1 MLIKMKKIRNIIL
14 AGLLIFSLGA
24 CDEDY
29 LDTVKIGEQTS
40 ESFYSNDA
48 ELVKAANACYA
59 PMWEYHY
66 NWGRTSFGNSTT
78 DDAVDREDLK
88 MREHTYDATGFL
100 FTYNYRYNYRGI
112 LIANQ
117 LLANVEGKE
126 ISGVTDKSLQ
136 KRVVGEAKFM
146 RAYYYYDLVKN
157 YGGVPLITVPLL
169 GDDLNQTRATAAEV
183 YAQIETDLKAAV
195 NALPLKSV
203 YVASKELGRATKGA
217 ALGMLVKVCASQAGE
232 GYASQDFYNESKW
245 DDAKTYAEQLFGL
258 GVYDLY
264 QGDYHDLFSEA
275 EENNEESIF
284 EVQFYDS
291 PLDDGAY
298 TNNGN
303 FTTFLNMPWL
313 GAADPYGRY
322 QATYD
327 LYLEF
332 ENDDPRRDASLINSL
347 RYADQW
353 ILEGET
359 PGVVSEDLTGF
370 SNYKHYLSKQAYLN
384 LGNFRNSPVNER
396 IIRLSDIYLL
406 YAEACFHTSTEGTAQ
421 IYLNKVRERARQGN
435 ASLLADVTVSG
446 SALLDA
452 IYHERRVELCGEGH
466 RLHDLIRT
474 GRLEQEL
481 KVDGYKVKA
490 SITSDGAGGYV
501 VADSGEPIFKATNLI
516 MPKNIFFPLPQS
528 EVDNTGGLVKQ
539 NTGY

>member
-1 MLIKMKKIRNIIL
+1 MKKIRNIIV

-40 ESFYSNDA
+40 DSFYSNDA

-88 MREHTYDATGFL
+88 MREYTYDATAFL

-117 LLANVEGKE
+117 LLANVEGKD
-126 ISGVTDKSLQ
+126 IPGVSDKSLQ
-136 KRVVGEAKFM
+136 DRVVGEAKFM

-157 YGGVPLITVPLL
+157 YGGIPLITVPLL
-169 GDDLNQTRATAAEV
+169 NDDLDQTRATSATI
-183 YAQIETDLKAAV
+183 YAQIEADLTDAV
-195 NALPLKSV
+195 AVLPLKSV
-203 YVASKELGRATKGA
+203 YVDSKELGRATKGA
-217 ALGMLVKVCASQAGE
+217 ALGMLVKVCASQASI
-232 GYASQDFYNESKW
+232 GYSSQDFYNENKW

-258 GVYDLY
+258 GEYDLY
-264 QGDYHDLFSEA
+264 QGDYHELFSEE

-291 PLDDGAY
+291 PLDDGAF

-347 RYADQW
+347 QYADQW

-359 PGVVSEDLTGF
+359 PGVVAEDLTGF
-370 SNYKHYLSKQAYLN
+370 SNYKHYLSKEKYEA

-406 YAEACFHTSTEGTAQ
+406 YAEACFHTNDEGTAK

-435 ASLLADVTVSG
+435 SVVLSDVIASG
-446 SALLDA
+446 SDLLDA

-481 KVDGYKVKA
+481 KIDGYKVKA

-501 VADSGEPIFKATNLI
+501 VADSGEPIFKATNLAI
-516 MPKNIFFPLPQS
+516 PKNIFFPLPQS
-528 EVDNTGGLVKQ
+528 EVDNTGGLVEQ
-539 NTGY
+539 NPGY

>member
-1 MLIKMKKIRNIIL
+1 MKKIRNIIL

-48 ELVKAANACYA
+48 ELIKAANACYS

-88 MREHTYDATGFL
+88 MREYTYDATAFL

-117 LLANVEGKE
+117 LLANVEGE
-126 ISGVTDKSLQ
+126 DISGVSDKSLQ
-136 KRVVGEAKFM
+136 NRVVGEAKFM

-157 YGGVPLITVPLL
+157 YGGVPLVTIPLL
-169 GDDLNQTRATAAEV
+169 GDDLNKTRATAAEV

-195 NALPLKSV
+195 DVLPLKSE

-217 ALGMLVKVCASQAGE
+217 ALGMLVKVCASQASI
-232 GYASQDFYNESKW
+232 GYSNQDFYNKDKW
-245 DDAKTYAEQLFGL
+245 AEAKTYAEQLFAL
-258 GVYDLY
+258 GMYDLY
-264 QGDYHDLFSEA
+264 QGAYHDLFSEA

-291 PLDDGAY
+291 PLDDGAF

-332 ENDDPRRDASLINSL
+332 ENDDPRREASLINSVQ
-347 RYADQW
+347 YADQW

-359 PGVVSEDLTGF
+359 PGVVAEDLTGF
-370 SNYKHYLSKQAYLN
+370 SNYKHYLSKENYLA

-396 IIRLSDIYLL
+396 IIRLSDMYLL
-406 YAEACFHTSTEGTAQ
+406 YAEACYHTDNEGTAR

-435 ASLLADVTVSG
+435 IGVLADVTASG
-446 SALLDA
+446 TALLDA

-474 GRLEQEL
+474 GRLETEL
-481 KVDGYKVKA
+481 KIDGYKVKA

-501 VADSGEPIFKATNLI
+501 VADSGEPIFKATNLTL
-516 MPKNIFFPLPQS
+516 PKNIFFPLPQS
-528 EVDNTGGLVKQ
+528 EVDNTGGLVGQ
-539 NTGY
+539 NPGY

>member
-1 MLIKMKKIRNIIL
+1 MNKIRNIIV

-48 ELVKAANACYA
+48 ELIKAANACYA
-59 PMWEYHY
+59 PLWEYHY

-88 MREHTYDATGFL
+88 MRDHTYDATAFL

-117 LLANVEGKE
+117 LLANVEG
-126 ISGVTDKSLQ
+126 IDIPGVTDKSLQ
-136 KRVVGEAKFM
+136 DRVVGEAKFM

-157 YGGVPLITVPLL
+157 YGGVPLVTTPLL
-169 GDDLNQTRATAAEV
+169 DGDLNQTRATSVAI
-183 YAQIETDLKAAV
+183 YAQIEDDLKDAFV
-195 NALPLKSV
+195 ALPLKSV

-217 ALGMLVKVCASQAGE
+217 ALAMLVKVCASQASI
-232 GYASQDFYNESKW
+232 GYSDQDFYNENKW
-245 DDAKTYAEQLFGL
+245 DDVKTYAEQLFAL
-258 GVYDLY
+258 GMYDLY
-264 QGDYHDLFSEA
+264 QGNYHDLFSEA

-327 LYLEF
+327 LYLAF
-332 ENDDPRRDASLINSL
+332 ENDDPRREASLINSL
-347 RYADQW
+347 QYADQW

-359 PGVVSEDLTGF
+359 PGAVAEDLTGF
-370 SNYKHYLSKQAYLN
+370 SNYKHYLSKEQYEA

-406 YAEACFHTSTEGTAQ
+406 YAEACFHTNDEGTAKT
-421 IYLNKVRERARQGN
+421 YLNIVRERARQGN
-435 ASLLADVTVSG
+435 ASVLADVTASG

-481 KVDGYKVKA
+481 KTDGYKVKA
-490 SITSDGAGGYV
+490 TITSDGAGGYI
-501 VADSGEPIFKATNLI
+501 VADSGEPIFKATNLA

-528 EVDNTGGLVKQ
+528 EVDNTGGLVGQ
-539 NTGY
+539 NPGY

>member
-1 MLIKMKKIRNIIL
+1 MKMKKIRNIIV

-40 ESFYSNDA
+40 DSFYSNDA
-48 ELVKAANACYA
+48 ELIKAANACYA

-88 MREHTYDATGFL
+88 MREYTYDATAFL

-117 LLANVEGKE
+117 LLANVEGKD
-126 ISGVTDKSLQ
+126 ISGVSDKSLQ
-136 KRVVGEAKFM
+136 DRVVGEAKFM
-146 RAYYYYDLVKN
+146 RAYYYYDLIKN

-169 GDDLNQTRATAAEV
+169 NDDLDQTRATSAAI
-183 YAQIETDLKAAV
+183 YAQIEADLTDAV
-195 NALPLKSV
+195 AVLPLKSV
-203 YVASKELGRATKGA
+203 YVDSKELGRATKGA
-217 ALGMLVKVCASQAGE
+217 ALGMLVKICASQASI
-232 GYASQDFYNESKW
+232 GYSSQDFYNENKW

-258 GVYDLY
+258 GEYDLY
-264 QGDYHDLFSEA
+264 QGDYHELFSEE

-291 PLDDGAY
+291 PLDDGAF

-332 ENDDPRRDASLINSL
+332 ENGDPRRDASLINSL
-347 RYADQW
+347 QYADQW
-353 ILEGET
+353 ILDGEI

-370 SNYKHYLSKQAYLN
+370 SNYKHYLSKEKYEA

-406 YAEACFHTSTEGTAQ
+406 YAEACFHTNDEGTAK

-435 ASLLADVTVSG
+435 VAVLSDVTASG

-481 KVDGYKVKA
+481 KTDGYKVKA
-490 SITSDGAGGYV
+490 SITRDGAGGYV
-501 VADSGEPIFKATNLI
+501 IIDSGEPIFKAINLAI
-516 MPKNIFFPLPQS
+516 PKNIFFPLPQS
-528 EVDNTGGLVKQ
+528 EVDNTGGLVEQ
-539 NTGY
+539 NPGY

>member
-1 MLIKMKKIRNIIL
+1 MKNLKNILI
-14 AGLLIFSLGA
+14 AGLVVFSMTA
-24 CDEDY
+24 CDEEY

-40 ESFYSNDA
+40 GSFYSNDA
-48 ELVKAANACYA
+48 ELIKAANACYA

-88 MREHTYDATGFL
+88 MREYTFDATAFL

-117 LLANVEGKE
+117 LLANVEGQD
-126 ISGVTDKSLQ
+126 IPGVVDKSLQ
-136 KRVVGEAKFM
+136 ARVVGEAKYM

-157 YGGVPLITVPLL
+157 FGGVPLITEPLL
-169 GDDLNQTRATAAEV
+169 GDDLNQTRASAKEV
-183 YAQIETDLKAAV
+183 YAQIESDLKAAV
-195 NALPLKSV
+195 EALPLKTV
-203 YVASKELGRATKGA
+203 YEANDEVGRATKGA
-217 ALGMLVKVCASQAGE
+217 ALGMLVNVCVSQASP
-232 GYASQDFYNESKW
+232 GYSSEDFYNEDKW
-245 DDAKTYAEQLFGL
+245 GEAKTYAQQLFAL
-258 GVYDLY
+258 GIYDLY

-291 PLDDGAY
+291 PLDDGAF

-327 LYLEF
+327 LYLAF
-332 ENDDPRRDASLINSL
+332 ENGDPRRDASLINSL
-347 RYADQW
+347 QYADQW
-353 ILEGET
+353 ILPGET
-359 PGVVSEDLTGF
+359 PGTVAEDLTGF
-370 SNYKHYLSKQAYLN
+370 SNYKHYLSKERYKS

-406 YAEACFHTSTEGTAQ
+406 YAEACYHTGDEANART
-421 IYLNKVRERARQGN
+421 YLNLVRARARQGN
-435 ASLLADVTVSG
+435 AGVLPDVTASG
-446 SALLDA
+446 TALLDA

-466 RLHDLIRT
+466 RFHDLVRT
-474 GRLEQEL
+474 GRLEQKL
-481 KVDGYKVKA
+481 KIDGYKVKA
-490 SITSDGAGGYV
+490 SLVRDGSGGYIIT
-501 VADSGEPIFKATNLI
+501 DSGEPKFFATSLS
-516 MPKNIFFPLPQS
+516 MPKNIFFPIPQS
-528 EVDNTGGLVKQ
+528 EVDNTGGLVEQ
-539 NTGY
+539 NPGY

>member
-1 MLIKMKKIRNIIL
+1 MKKIRNIIL

-48 ELVKAANACYA
+48 ELIKAANACYS

-88 MREHTYDATGFL
+88 MREYTYDATAFL

-117 LLANVEGKE
+117 LLANVEGE
-126 ISGVTDKSLQ
+126 DISGVSDKSLQ
-136 KRVVGEAKFM
+136 DRVVGEAKFM

-157 YGGVPLITVPLL
+157 YGGVPLVTIPLL
-169 GDDLNQTRATAAEV
+169 GDDLNKTRATAAEV

-195 NALPLKSV
+195 DVLPLKSE

-217 ALGMLVKVCASQAGE
+217 ALGMLVKVCASQASI
-232 GYASQDFYNESKW
+232 GYSNQDFYNKDKW
-245 DDAKTYAEQLFGL
+245 AEAKTYAEQLFAL
-258 GVYDLY
+258 GMYDLY
-264 QGDYHDLFSEA
+264 QGAYHDLFSEA

-291 PLDDGAY
+291 PLDDGAF

-332 ENDDPRRDASLINSL
+332 ENDDPRREASLINSVQ
-347 RYADQW
+347 YADQW

-359 PGVVSEDLTGF
+359 PGVVAEDLTGF
-370 SNYKHYLSKQAYLN
+370 SNYKHYLSKENYLA

-396 IIRLSDIYLL
+396 IIRLSDMYLL
-406 YAEACFHTSTEGTAQ
+406 YAEACYHTDNEGTAK

-435 ASLLADVTVSG
+435 IGVLADVTASG
-446 SALLDA
+446 TALLDA

-474 GRLEQEL
+474 GRLETEL
-481 KVDGYKVKA
+481 KIDGYKVKA

-501 VADSGEPIFKATNLI
+501 VADSGEPIFKATNLTL
-516 MPKNIFFPLPQS
+516 PKNIFFPLPQS
-528 EVDNTGGLVKQ
+528 EVDNTGGLVGQ
-539 NTGY
+539 NPGY

>member
-1 MLIKMKKIRNIIL
+1 MKKIRNIIL

-48 ELVKAANACYA
+48 ELIKAANACYS

-88 MREHTYDATGFL
+88 MREYTYDATAFL

-117 LLANVEGKE
+117 LLANVEGE
-126 ISGVTDKSLQ
+126 DISGVSDKSLQ
-136 KRVVGEAKFM
+136 DRVVGEAKFM

-157 YGGVPLITVPLL
+157 YGGVPLVTIPLL
-169 GDDLNQTRATAAEV
+169 GDDLNKTRATAAEV

-195 NALPLKSV
+195 DVLPLKSE

-217 ALGMLVKVCASQAGE
+217 ALGMLVKVCASQASI
-232 GYASQDFYNESKW
+232 GYSNQDFYNKDKW
-245 DDAKTYAEQLFGL
+245 AEAKTYAEQLFAL
-258 GVYDLY
+258 GMYDLY
-264 QGDYHDLFSEA
+264 QGAYHDLFSEA

-291 PLDDGAY
+291 PLDDGAF

-332 ENDDPRRDASLINSL
+332 ENDDPRREASLINSVQ
-347 RYADQW
+347 YADQW

-359 PGVVSEDLTGF
+359 PGVVAEDLTGF
-370 SNYKHYLSKQAYLN
+370 SNYKHYLSKENYLA

-396 IIRLSDIYLL
+396 IIRLSDMYLL
-406 YAEACFHTSTEGTAQ
+406 YAEACYHTDNEGTAR

-435 ASLLADVTVSG
+435 IGVLADVTASG
-446 SALLDA
+446 TALLDA

-474 GRLEQEL
+474 GRLETEL
-481 KVDGYKVKA
+481 KIDGYKVKA

-501 VADSGEPIFKATNLI
+501 VADSGEPIFKATNLTL
-516 MPKNIFFPLPQS
+516 PKNIFFPLPQS
-528 EVDNTGGLVKQ
+528 EVDNTGGLVGQ
-539 NTGY
+539 NPGY

>member
-1 MLIKMKKIRNIIL
+1 MLMKMKKIRNIIL

-24 CDEDY
+24 CDKDY

-40 ESFYSNDA
+40 GSFYSNDA

-66 NWGRTSFGNSTT
+66 NWGRTSLNNSTT
-78 DDAVDREDLK
+78 DDAVDREDLAL
-88 MREHTYDATGFL
+88 RQFTYDATAFL

-117 LLANVEGKE
+117 LLANVEGKD
-126 ISGVTDKSLQ
+126 IPGVSDKSLQ
-136 KRVVGEAKFM
+136 DRVVGEAKFM

-157 YGGVPLITVPLL
+157 YGGVPLVTVPLL
-169 GDDLNQTRATAAEV
+169 GDDLNQTRATSAEV
-183 YAQIETDLKAAV
+183 YAQIEADLKDAV
-195 NALPLKSV
+195 ATLPLKSV
-203 YVASKELGRATKGA
+203 YVDSKELGRATKGA
-217 ALGMLVKVCASQAGE
+217 ALGMLVKVCASQAST
-232 GYASQDFYNESKW
+232 GYASQDFYNENKW

-347 RYADQW
+347 QYADQW

-359 PGVVSEDLTGF
+359 PGVVAEDLTGF
-370 SNYKHYLSKQAYLN
+370 SNYKHYLSKQDYLN

-406 YAEACFHTSTEGTAQ
+406 YAEACYHTNDEGTTK
-421 IYLNKVRERARQGN
+421 IYLNKVRERARQGDGAVLAN
-435 ASLLADVTVSG
+435 VTASGT
-446 SALLDA
+446 ALLDA

-481 KVDGYKVKA
+481 KIDGYKVKA

-501 VADSGEPIFKATNLI
+501 VADSGEPIFKATNLT
-516 MPKNIFFPLPQS
+516 MPKNTFFPLPQS
-528 EVDNTGGLVKQ
+528 EVDNTGGLVGQ
-539 NTGY
+539 NPGY